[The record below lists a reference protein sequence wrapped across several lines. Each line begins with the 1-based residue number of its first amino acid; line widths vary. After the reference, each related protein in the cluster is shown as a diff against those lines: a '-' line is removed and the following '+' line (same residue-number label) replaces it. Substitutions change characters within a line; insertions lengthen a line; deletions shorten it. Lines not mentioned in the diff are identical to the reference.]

1 MRSLPLT
8 RPGGTLRMF
17 RRRRYIFIRRSNRRL
32 WVILLALLLAGAA
45 AFALLRRPSVQ
56 VTART
61 DFDADPPVLA
71 IVVEGPG
78 TLHRLDLPPLNLS
91 APIRDGRGTL
101 RIRLADLPPDLQEI
115 AYILR
120 ETWYRPDR
128 RGVLSFERPR
138 ELVNYLVRI
147 EPDGEGG
154 ARLSLDGD
162 PGNHVLLIDP
172 REKVLMSGRASDV
185 ADPDGIARVV
195 FSKAS
200 LDAAQSEDGSVSV
213 RLRITSPA
221 GEVDEREVIVR
232 KAPPNAVDARVLFP
246 PPGTVTDRRIVR
258 VRILT
263 EPKAIVRF
271 GDDPEA
277 YPGPRVE
284 YDWRPAGPGRQ
295 LLNFEARVQGLR
307 PKSGTIEIES
317 TAAASAPTAASAAM
331 ETSGEWMTYGALA
344 AKPEAHTGVP
354 VALAG
359 EVMAPPETRGGTALA
374 EIGSGEEAIKG
385 AVAVVYDRREAAS
398 LRKGDRIIARGTT
411 EGPER
416 LRTPSGWL
424 LTVPKVRAD
433 EFEIEPRTAGR
444 KQFRER
450 YERSFAAFWRSRPAD
465 APPTEEEARPQ
476 EILASEAP
484 WPETPEPQKAVEVVD
499 TTYVFGTGDQSPALP
514 EAPLPEEP
522 PPAETAEAGAGL
534 RGEAAPGPPP
544 LPPGPTAPA
553 PEAAA
558 GPAPVPP
565 GPTAPAPEAAPGPA
579 PAPAEAT
586 APGTAAPEDVP
597 AEVGPAGAPHAP
609 PAWEPPAPPAP
620 PGSWGRDQALESE
633 LAGQGVTGVR
643 ILRRGRSIR
652 LRGSVASDLQLRT
665 LYQFMNDKGFGEV
678 DYEVEV
684 R

>member
-1 MRSLPLT
+1 
-8 RPGGTLRMF
+8 MF
-17 RRRRYIFIRRSNRRL
+17 RKRRYIFIRRSNRRL
-32 WVILLALLLAGAA
+32 WVILLVALLAGAA

-61 DFDADPPVLA
+61 DADADPPLLA

-101 RIRLADLPPDLQEI
+101 NIPMADLPPGLKEI

-138 ELVNYLVRI
+138 EPVNYLVRI

-200 LDAAQSEDGSVSV
+200 LDAAQSEEGSVAV
-213 RLRITSPA
+213 RLRMTSPA
-221 GEVDEREVIVR
+221 GEVDEREVILR
-232 KAPPNAVDARVLFP
+232 KPPPNAVNARVVFP
-246 PPGTVTDRRIVR
+246 QPGTVTDRPIVR

-277 YPGPRVE
+277 HPGPRVE
-284 YDWRPAGPGRQ
+284 YDWRPARPGRQ
-295 LLNFEARVQGLR
+295 FLNFEARLQGLR
-307 PKSGTIEIES
+307 PRSGTIEIES
-317 TAAASAPTAASAAM
+317 TAAAGEAAPGSAAM
-331 ETSGEWMTYGALA
+331 EA
-344 AKPEAHTGVP
+344 VP

-374 EIGSGEEAIKG
+374 EIGSGEEAVKG
-385 AVAVVYDRREAAS
+385 AVAVVYDRREVTS
-398 LRKGDRIIARGTT
+398 LRKGDRIIARGTM

-416 LRTPSGWL
+416 LRTRSGWL

-433 EFEIEPRTAGR
+433 EFEIEPTKAGR
-444 KQFRER
+444 KRFRER
-450 YERSFAAFWRSRPAD
+450 YARTFTAFWRSRPAG
-465 APPTEEEARPQ
+465 APPVEGEAQPQ
-476 EILASEAP
+476 EILATEAP
-484 WPETPEPQKAVEVVD
+484 WPETPEPQKAVEVMD
-499 TTYVFGTGDQSPALP
+499 TTYVFGTGDQRPALP
-514 EAPLPEEP
+514 EEPLPEEP
-522 PPAETAEAGAGL
+522 LPEETAGGGAMLPAEATAPAAEEVLGPAPAEATAPAA
-534 RGEAAPGPPP
+534 EEAPGPA
-544 LPPGPTAPA
+544 PT
-553 PEAAA
+553 EA
-558 GPAPVPP
+558 
-565 GPTAPAPEAAPGPA
+565 TTPAPEAAPGPA
-579 PAPAEAT
+579 PTEAT
-586 APGTAAPEDVP
+586 SPGTTAPEDTP
-597 AEVGPAGAPHAP
+597 AEVGPAGTPDAP
-609 PAWEPPAPPAP
+609 PAWKPPAPPAAKRT
-620 PGSWGRDQALESE
+620 WGRDRALESE
-633 LAGQGVTGVR
+633 LAGRGVTGVR
-643 ILRRGRSIR
+643 ILRKGRSIR
-652 LRGSVASDLQLRT
+652 LRGSVVGDLQLRT

-678 DYEVEV
+678 DYQVEV